1 VNKKI
6 ALLLAFV
13 MLTTLVGC
21 GKKNNEQPARD
32 ITATE
37 APAPTK
43 TDGGTAVTDTP
54 VTAVPTPSDV
64 PQPTDA
70 PEPTDEPAP
79 TDEPQA
85 GDTDNIDDDTL
96 KLLTAYNNKIDDLV
110 WESGDSYYH
119 FRFSLGRIDDDD
131 IPELITSYGG
141 MHDDMSFIYT
151 YKDNGSVDWVG
162 NIGSYGSFRYQPG
175 QNYVVAES
183 SSTEQSSIAF
193 YSMNGTKT
201 LVLGTM
207 LYAEYPSDEEAY
219 YYIYEN
225 NEDTEVDMETFFARM
240 NELDPGM
247 DPENDQ
253 GYFGYYYDGAQPYA
267 DYALTDRIGILY
279 GMYEAAM
286 AGENYGGNLPVAFAD
301 LAGDW
306 GLREYFTYNTS
317 DATGNSSS
325 YSEED
330 AYARVFV
337 GDENFYIRVD
347 EVDESGLDIEFTL
360 LRSTYFAP
368 SLRDDMMNNDY
379 CYRATGV
386 DGVNVFPIYIS
397 DYTDAD
403 RKTTLEVLLI
413 KTLEDGSELQYHF
426 EFDRDHVY

>member
-1 VNKKI
+1 MNKKI

-13 MLTTLVGC
+13 MLAALVGC
-21 GKKNNEQPARD
+21 GKKNNEQPAND
-32 ITATE
+32 ITSTE

-43 TDGGTAVTDTP
+43 TDDGSAVTDTP

-64 PQPTDA
+64 PQPTEA

-79 TDEPQA
+79 TNGPQA
-85 GDTDNIDDDTL
+85 GDTDNINADTL
-96 KLLTAYNNKIDDLV
+96 KLLTAYRDKIDELV
-110 WESGDSYYH
+110 EESGDSYYH

-131 IPELITSYGG
+131 IPELITAYGSAR
-141 MHDDMSFIYT
+141 DDMAFIYT
-151 YKDNGSVDWVG
+151 YKENGSVDWAG
-162 NIGSYGSFRYQPG
+162 NVGSYGSFRYQPG
-175 QNYVVAES
+175 QNYVIAEH
-183 SSTEQSSIAF
+183 STEVNSSLAF
-193 YSMNGTKT
+193 YTMDGTKT
-201 LVLGTM
+201 LTLNTM
-207 LYAEYPSDEEAY
+207 LYAEFPTDEEAY

-225 NEDTEVDMETFFARM
+225 DTDTEVDMETFFARM
-240 NELDPGM
+240 NELNPGM

-267 DYALTDRIGILY
+267 DYALTDMIGILY

-286 AGENYGGNLPVAFAD
+286 AGENYGSNLPAAFAD
-301 LAGDW
+301 LAGEW

-337 GDENFYIRVD
+337 NDDSFYIRVD

-403 RKTTLEVLLI
+403 GKTTLEVLLI